1 MVHVAESTVGRR
13 YASWF
18 IKNTERAQ
26 RIYDELRNLPLP
38 SPVKQGNAGQAG
50 ADQNK
55 RAGGQKVTFAKAV

>member
-26 RIYDELRNLPLP
+26 RIYDELRSLPLP
-38 SPVKQGNAGQAG
+38 RPAKPGNAGQTG
-50 ADQNK
+50 MDQNK
-55 RAGGQKVTFAKAV
+55 RAGGQKVAFAKVV